1 MGVMMMTR
9 IPFAEPVSNHPVR
22 PADSGAAAVREC
34 LSCPH
39 CGSKSFEAS
48 PESRSFE
55 EHNGATCLICGT
67 FLTAEE
73 ARQRI
78 DQTAADSGNA

>member
-1 MGVMMMTR
+1 MGVKMMTR
-9 IPFAEPVSNHPVR
+9 IPFADPVPHNQVR
-22 PADSGAAAVREC
+22 PADSGPVAEREC

-55 EHNGATCLICGT
+55 EQNGATCLICGT

-78 DQTAADSGNA
+78 DQSATDDNM

>member
-1 MGVMMMTR
+1 MMIR
-9 IPFAEPVSNHPVR
+9 IPFADPAPHDRIR
-22 PADSGAAAVREC
+22 PAGSDAVTSPVE
-34 LSCPH
+34 LSCPN

-48 PESRSFE
+48 PESKSFE

-73 ARQRI
+73 ARRRI
-78 DQTAADSGNA
+78 DKTATANGIQGER